1 MFSDILRRIVGI
13 EVFPIISL
21 VTFVAV
27 FTAVLIWTV
36 RLDGNRVLRISRL
49 PLDDMDPAPAGSS
62 ARDARVPRSDS

>member
-27 FTAVLIWTV
+27 FTAVLVWTV
-36 RLDGNRVLRISRL
+36 RLDGARILRISRL
-49 PLDDMDPAPAGSS
+49 PLDDEDPASPVPS
-62 ARDARVPRSDS
+62 ARDTRVPRRNA

>member
-27 FTAVLIWTV
+27 FAAALVWTV
-36 RLDGNRVLRISRL
+36 RLDGARVLRISRL
-49 PLDDMDPAPAGSS
+49 PFDDGDPGPAVSS
-62 ARDARVPRSDS
+62 PPNARMPRRDA